1 MLYVPRET
9 SQPHKPFLWREF
21 AEEWVKPMLK
31 VLLIVLVMNLFLP
44 RYYVEGRSMEP
55 SFHENDLLLTSAL
68 DVMTD
73 SLQRGAVVVL
83 SSPVDG
89 TMVLK
94 RIIGMPGDTIEIRD
108 GMVYVNGVAL
118 DEPYINEAPTYS
130 GEWTLGADEY
140 FVLGDNRNH
149 SYDSADYGPV
159 PRENIRGA
167 VRLRYFPFP
176 QFQIYTTP

>member
-1 MLYVPRET
+1 MLYEPRHT
-9 SQPHKPFLWREF
+9 TKNHKPFLWREV

-31 VLLIVLVMNLFLP
+31 MLLVVLVINLFLP
-44 RYYVEGRSMEP
+44 RYFVEGHSMEP
-55 SFHENDLLLTSAL
+55 SFHENDMLVTSAI

-73 SLQRGAVVVL
+73 SLERGAVVVL

-94 RIIGMPGDTIEIRD
+94 RIIGMPGDTVEIR
-108 GMVYVNGVAL
+108 GGTVYINGEAL
-118 DEPYINEAPTYS
+118 NEPYINERPTYS
-130 GEWTLGADEY
+130 GEWVLGADEY

-159 PRENIRGA
+159 PRDHIRGA
-167 VRLRYFPFP
+167 VRLRYFPFT
-176 QFQIYTTP
+176 QLQYYTTP

>member
-1 MLYVPRET
+1 MLYEPQNPSTPR
-9 SQPHKPFLWREF
+9 KPFLWREF
-21 AEEWVKPMLK
+21 ADEWVKPMLK
-31 VLLIVLVMNLFLP
+31 ILFIVLLVNLFLP

-55 SFHENDLLLTSAL
+55 NFHERDMLLTSAI

-89 TMVLK
+89 IMVLK
-94 RIIGMPGDTIEIRD
+94 RIIGMPGDTVEIRD
-108 GMVYVNGVAL
+108 GTVYINGVAL
-118 DEPYINEAPTYS
+118 DEPYINERPNYS

-140 FVLGDNRNH
+140 FVLGDNRNR

-159 PRENIRGA
+159 PRANIRGA
-167 VRLRYFPFP
+167 VRLRYFPFTDVEVFP
-176 QFQIYTTP
+176 TP